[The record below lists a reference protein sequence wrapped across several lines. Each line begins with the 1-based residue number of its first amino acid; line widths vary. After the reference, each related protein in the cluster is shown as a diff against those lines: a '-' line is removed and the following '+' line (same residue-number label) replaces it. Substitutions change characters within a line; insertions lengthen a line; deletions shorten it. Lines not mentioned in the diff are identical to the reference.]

1 MTRIDCTPHLT
12 SAGLASALALML
24 AGCSGPAPASAHA
37 SAPAPVDTA
46 ASDTAAPTNP
56 APNPAP
62 ADSAASTPAAAPAA
76 APSDS
81 FLSYDAA
88 SNTVTFQLIAGPFDF
103 NGFTSGGATLS
114 VPPGSNNVIVF
125 EQKDGTPHS
134 AEVASGTGPV
144 PNSGGEPAIPRAYTN
159 SLTQGLPQGA
169 VDTMK
174 FTAPDTG
181 SYRLIC
187 GVPGHALSGMW
198 IWFKVDPSAKTP
210 SFGPTKQ
217 S

>member
-1 MTRIDCTPHLT
+1 MTRIRFTPSIT
-12 SAGLASALALML
+12 SAVLVPGFALVL

-46 ASDTAAPTNP
+46 ASADTAASIDR
-56 APNPAP
+56 A
-62 ADSAASTPAAAPAA
+62 PAAAPAP

-81 FLSYDAA
+81 FLSFDAA
-88 SNTVTFQLIAGPFDF
+88 TNTVTFQLVAGPFDF

-114 VPPGSNNVIVF
+114 VPPGSKNVMVF

-134 AEVASGTGPV
+134 AEVASGSGPV
-144 PNSGGEPAIPRAYTN
+144 PNSGGDPAIPRAYTN
-159 SLTQGLPQGA
+159 SLVQGLPQGA
-169 VDTMK
+169 VDTMR
-174 FTAPDTG
+174 FTAPDSG

-198 IWFKVDPSAKTP
+198 IWFKVDPAAKTP
-210 SFGPTKQ
+210 SFGPSKQ